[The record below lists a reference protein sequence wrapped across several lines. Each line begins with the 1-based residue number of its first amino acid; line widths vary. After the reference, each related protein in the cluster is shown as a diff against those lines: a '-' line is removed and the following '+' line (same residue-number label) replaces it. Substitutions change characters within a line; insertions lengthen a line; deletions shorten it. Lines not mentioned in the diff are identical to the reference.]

1 MVLTPNRLLSAV
13 VVVAAAVAAPV
24 NAVAQG
30 RDAKGIFLDGS
41 APGVQFDV
49 ELLAGAGRRT
59 VPASYEFHSG
69 DQMLFQFS
77 LNRDS
82 YVYVLTRTI
91 PGEPEV
97 NARFAGTKGIEIL
110 VGEDSKAQRPPD
122 GFHLLFPLRVT
133 GLQNR
138 LKAGA
143 VHTVPANGARFT
155 MDKEPGIEKL
165 YIVLSTDPIDM
176 SRYFDMSSGR
186 MLRDSPAEAK
196 PDRPPASSLSAQ
208 LLEWSRNAQTAI
220 PAAGTKGITIE
231 GYGVSSNPA
240 RPALI
245 EVDLQH
251 RRK

>member
-1 MVLTPNRLLSAV
+1 MVLIPNLLLSI
-13 VVVAAAVAAPV
+13 VVAAAVATTP
-24 NAVAQG
+24 AVADGQ
-30 RDAKGIFLDGS
+30 DAKGFSLDGS
-41 APGVQFDV
+41 APGVRFDV
-49 ELLAGAGRRT
+49 ELLSGAEPRT
-59 VPASYEFHSG
+59 VPTSYELHSG

-82 YVYVLTRTI
+82 YVDVLTRTI

-97 NARFAGTKGIEIL
+97 TARFAGTKGIEI
-110 VGEDSKAQRPPD
+110 VFGEDSKAKRPPAA
-122 GFHLLFPLRVT
+122 FHLLFPLRMT

-138 LKAGA
+138 LKGGP

-165 YIVLSTDPIDM
+165 YIVLSPDPIDM
-176 SRYFDMSSGR
+176 SRYFDMNTGR
-186 MLRDSPAEAK
+186 MLQEGQAGAQSDRSPV
-196 PDRPPASSLSAQ
+196 SGLGAQ
-208 LLEWSRNAQTAI
+208 LLEWSRSAQTAI
-220 PAAGTKGITIE
+220 AAPNTKGITVE
-231 GYGVSSNPA
+231 GYGVGSNSA